1 MATCLLA
8 GHILKT
14 KYIWLFLFPVFV
26 YGGYMALPR
35 GIRNN
40 NPGNI
45 RHNDANNWRGQ
56 IGVDEKG
63 FVIFDKVENG
73 IRAMAL
79 VLQSY
84 ARRGVVYLV
93 DIIYTWAPP
102 VDGNDVRAYLEHVEK
117 LTGIQGNQRVTEKDY
132 PKLIA
137 AITKHENGI
146 NPYTMAYIEK
156 GVALA

>member
-1 MATCLLA
+1 MYKKWFL
-8 GHILKT
+8 IL
-14 KYIWLFLFPVFV
+14 IPMMICGV
-26 YGGYMALPR
+26 YMSMPR

-45 RHNDANNWRGQ
+45 RHNS
-56 IGVDEKG
+56 DEWKG
-63 FVIFDKVENG
+63 MAETQTDKSFVQFKSAKYG
-73 IRAMAL
+73 MRAMAKI
-79 VLQSY
+79 LQSY

-102 VDGNDVRAYLEHVEK
+102 SDGNDVRAYLEHVEK
-117 LTGIQGNQRVTEKDY
+117 LTGIQGNQRVTEDDY

-137 AITKHENGI
+137 AIIKHENGVQ
-146 NPYTMAYIEK
+146 PYTMAYIEK

>member
-1 MATCLLA
+1 MS
-8 GHILKT
+8 
-14 KYIWLFLFPVFV
+14 
-26 YGGYMALPR
+26 LPR
-35 GIRNN
+35 GVRNN

-45 RHNDANNWRGQ
+45 R
-56 IGVDEKG
+56 
-63 FVIFDKVENG
+63 ENQRTDYDWEGEHVADLDSEFEEFKSAVYG
-73 IRAMAL
+73 IRAMARIL
-79 VLQSY
+79 KSY

-102 VDGNDVRAYLEHVEK
+102 SDGNDVRAYLEHVEK

-137 AITKHENGI
+137 AIIKHENGI